1 MNQFEFVQYE
11 SEPRSIELYEPGYR
25 YDPDY
30 ALSRSEEAII
40 LVLTTLIVLAVC
52 GAIAWNLP
60 RKVGYKGLSQ
70 WLWFGFLVFPFTTVW
85 TLLAFVLI
93 PSPKDKELKVLKAQL
108 KLSEDDLDSK
118 QKQIER
124 NVEYIKKA
132 NLAIETLK
140 EQAIKRN

>member
-11 SEPRSIELYEPGYR
+11 NEPQSIELYEPGYR
-25 YDPDY
+25 YDPNY
-30 ALSRSEEAII
+30 PLSRSEEATI

-70 WLWFGFLVFPFTTVW
+70 WLWFGFLAFPFTTVW

-124 NVEYIKKA
+124 NVDYIRKA
-132 NLAIETLK
+132 NLEIQRL
-140 EQAIKRN
+140 QGQVISR